1 MTGCPGQELTA
12 TVFDMDTFAVHDG
25 PGIRLAVYLKGCPLR
40 CKWCHS
46 PESQNPSPELIFM
59 RDRCT
64 ACGAC
69 QAACR
74 AGVHHIRDGTHEM
87 QRRDCTVCG
96 ECVRRCPRGAL
107 AIKGR
112 QVSAG
117 RIVARAERMRPF
129 FEHSGGGITLTGGE
143 PAVQGDFAA
152 AILAGCRERAIH
164 TAVETCGHCDWPVL
178 EPMAALA
185 ELILYDIKLI
195 DDRQHRRWT
204 GVSNRRIL
212 SNARR
217 LAGRGVQVRVPLIPD
232 VTDTD
237 ENLRGIF
244 EFMKDAG
251 LKSASLLPYNPSSG
265 AKYEWL
271 GLPYRI
277 EGQTQGPDEL
287 ARMLALARGQGIEAA
302 VG

>member
-1 MTGCPGQELTA
+1 VTGPPGQELTA
-12 TVFDMDTFAVHDG
+12 TVFDIDTFAVHDG
-25 PGIRLAVYLKGCPLR
+25 PGIRLAVYLKGCPLH

-46 PESQNPSPELIFM
+46 PESRSPSPELIFM
-59 RDRCT
+59 RHRCT

-69 QAACR
+69 QAVCR
-74 AGVHHIRDGTHEM
+74 AGVHHIREAAHEM
-87 QRRDCTVCG
+87 RWRDCTVCR

-112 QVSAG
+112 QVSPDL
-117 RIVARAERMRPF
+117 IVARAERMRPF
-129 FEHSGGGITLTGGE
+129 FEHSGGGVTLTGGE
-143 PAVQGDFAA
+143 PVAQGDFAEA
-152 AILAGCRERAIH
+152 VLAGCRAKAIH
-164 TAVETCGHCDWPVL
+164 TAVETSGHCDWAVL
-178 EPMAALA
+178 EPIAALA
-185 ELILYDIKLI
+185 DLILYDIKLI

-204 GVSNRRIL
+204 GVPNRRIL

-217 LAGRGVQVRVPLIPD
+217 LAGREVQVRVPLIPG
-232 VTDTD
+232 VTDTA

-251 LKSASLLPYNPSSG
+251 LKSASLLPYNPSAG

-271 GLPYRI
+271 GLPYGI
-277 EGQTQGPDEL
+277 EGRTQGPDGL

>member
-1 MTGCPGQELTA
+1 MIAPPGQELTG
-12 TVFDMDTFAVHDG
+12 TVFDIDTFAVHDG

-46 PESQNPSPELIFM
+46 PESQSPAPELIFM

-69 QAACR
+69 EAACR
-74 AGVHHIRDGTHEM
+74 GGVHRVGEAGHEIR
-87 QRRDCTVCG
+87 RSDCTVCG

-107 AIKGR
+107 AIMGR
-112 QVSAG
+112 QVSAAH
-117 RIVARAERMRPF
+117 VLARARRMRPF
-129 FEHSGGGITLTGGE
+129 FEHSGGGVTLTGGE
-143 PAVQGDFAA
+143 PAAQSEFAA
-152 AILAGCRERAIH
+152 AILAGCRAEDIH
-164 TAVETCGHCDWPVL
+164 TAVETCGYCDWAAL
-178 EPMAALA
+178 EPIVALA
-185 ELILYDIKLI
+185 DLVLYDIKLI

-217 LAGRGVQVRVPLIPD
+217 LAGRRVEVRVPLIPG

-237 ENLRGIF
+237 ENLQAVF
-244 EFMKDAG
+244 EFMNDAG
-251 LKSASLLPYNPSSG
+251 LKNASLLPYNPSSG

-277 EGQTQGPDEL
+277 EGRTQCPDEL
-287 ARMLALARGQGIEAA
+287 ARLVALARGRGIQAA

>member
-1 MTGCPGQELTA
+1 
-12 TVFDMDTFAVHDG
+12 V
-25 PGIRLAVYLKGCPLR
+25 
-40 CKWCHS
+40 
-46 PESQNPSPELIFM
+46 
-59 RDRCT
+59 
-64 ACGAC
+64 
-69 QAACR
+69 
-74 AGVHHIRDGTHEM
+74 
-87 QRRDCTVCG
+87 
-96 ECVRRCPRGAL
+96 
-107 AIKGR
+107 
-112 QVSAG
+112 
-117 RIVARAERMRPF
+117 
-129 FEHSGGGITLTGGE
+129 TLQHG
-143 PAVQGDFAA
+143 FAA
-152 AILAGCRERAIH
+152 AILAGCRRNRIH
-164 TAVETCGHCDWPVL
+164 TAVETCGHCDWAIL
-178 EPMAALA
+178 EPIAALA
-185 ELILYDIKLI
+185 DLILYDIKLI

-217 LAGRGVQVRVPLIPD
+217 LAGRGVQVRVPLIPG

-277 EGQTQGPDEL
+277 EGHTQGPDEL
-287 ARMLALARGQGIEAA
+287 ARMLALARGHGIEAA